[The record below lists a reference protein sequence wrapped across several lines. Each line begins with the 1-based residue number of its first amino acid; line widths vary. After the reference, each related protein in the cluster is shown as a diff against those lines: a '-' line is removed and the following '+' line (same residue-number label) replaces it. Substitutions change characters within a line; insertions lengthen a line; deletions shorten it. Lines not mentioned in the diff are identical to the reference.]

1 MGAIFSKPVTNE
13 DIEDTYQQYLNAVAE
28 ADKQIEVTA
37 AESKELEV
45 KREEQITQAL
55 ERQEKL
61 RITRA
66 AESEYTINRVE
77 KLKDMRKLNNE
88 HAAKVLVEI
97 LFNYEIG
104 ICHDESSADHFTQ
117 FYQKHMTIAAFWIL
131 VKLPILVPLLWPTGD
146 SEIEEKF
153 HEYPDNTAYTTVV
166 NNYIDKYV
174 NEQLPQTLTNVSLH
188 RQMLIPE
195 LPTSERVALETKCST
210 FLTQILECQSDDEFV
225 TKAITFIHSTS
236 IFTDTLQWKL
246 LRAMGD
252 KGICN
257 KQIKLLPANYP
268 KIHPEY
274 EFKQALAMLTNVCL
288 NHYGRCLDEN
298 DLQTTDKSKITL
310 FGGKCFA
317 IPDEEKIIQEMC
329 LKTVDDHASVAV
341 WDCQT
346 YIKTNEI
353 IYIDSDLQDIKYK
366 PFEVFEQNE
375 TTKFVSYVNPT
386 RKYTEKILLDQELKG
401 SIQNAFLSAINCDNT
416 DSMLE
421 TFIDILNKNN
431 EYINFNTYSESI
443 NPNARIMQSFD
454 YITCCPEKCK
464 KYVTNAP
471 PLSCFVYDI
480 LIQKPSMWKITL
492 PINNAMSCAQ
502 INYHI
507 AKINAAY
514 SPLYM
519 FTRTSLINENAST
532 ATGDKYVQA
541 SFDINSCKSS
551 LTHTPIQTGYN

>member
-1 MGAIFSKPVTNE
+1 MGAIFSKQVTNE
-13 DIEDTYQQYLNAVAE
+13 NIENTYQQYLNAVAE
-28 ADKQIEVTA
+28 ADKQIDETA
-37 AESKELEV
+37 AESKELEA

-55 ERQEKL
+55 ERQERL
-61 RITRA
+61 RAVRA
-66 AESEYTINRVE
+66 AESEYKIKRIE
-77 KLKDMRKLNNE
+77 ELKDIRKLNNE
-88 HAAKVLVEI
+88 HAAEVLIEI

-104 ICHDESSADHFTQ
+104 ICRDESSANHFTQ

-131 VKLPILVPLLWPTGD
+131 VKIPILVPLLWPTGD

-153 HEYPDNTAYTTVV
+153 HEYPDDTTYNTVV
-166 NNYIDKYV
+166 NSYIDKYI

-188 RQMLIPE
+188 RQTLIPE

-210 FLTQILECQSDDEFV
+210 FLTQMLDCQSDDEFV

-246 LRAMGD
+246 LRAMSN
-252 KGICN
+252 KGICS
-257 KQIKLLPANYP
+257 KQIKQIPANYP

-274 EFKQALAMLTNVCL
+274 EFKQALAMLTNICL

-298 DLQTTDKSKITL
+298 GLQTTDKSKITL
-310 FGGKCFA
+310 YGGKCFA
-317 IPDEEKIIQEMC
+317 IPDEEKTIHEMC
-329 LKTVDDHASVAV
+329 LKTVDDHASIAV
-341 WDCQT
+341 WDRQT

-353 IYIDSDLQDIKYK
+353 VYIDSDLQDIKYK
-366 PFEVFEQNE
+366 SYDILEQNE
-375 TTKFVSYVNPT
+375 TTKFISYVNPT

-401 SIQNAFLSAINCDNT
+401 SIQNVFLSAINCDNT

-421 TFIDILNKNN
+421 TFVDILNKNN

-519 FTRTSLINENAST
+519 FARTSLVDENATTS
-532 ATGDKYVQA
+532 TGDKYAQPT
-541 SFDINSCKSS
+541 FDINSCKSS
-551 LTHTPIQTGYN
+551 LAYTSIQTGYN